1 MDENKLTVYLPKF
14 VILQQT
20 LSSFFRKYDVKSAFT
35 LMLEQNFS
43 YKIYCFCDDNLIV
56 CKQSSTV
63 QSNIGSIQMKRS

>member
-1 MDENKLTVYLPKF
+1 MKINELFINLNLSFYKK
-14 VILQQT
+14 T
-20 LSSFFRKYDVKSAFT
+20 LSSFLRKYDVKSAFT